1 MHVDSTV
8 FFTWVQLQA
17 ANYRLA
23 HAMQFGQPLVFDMD
37 YEQYMRHQDCR
48 NLVDQLLMTYSKNRD
63 CLDPFHFV
71 FTSLDRSGKVFP
83 MLRQANLTGQ
93 HFMGTMTDRSYL
105 DLFPRERLVYLSP
118 HANRTLKE
126 VDAND
131 IYIVGGFIDK
141 ACQKPVSLARAKEQG
156 IRTAKFPLDTYL
168 L

>member
-1 MHVDSTV
+1 
-8 FFTWVQLQA
+8 
-17 ANYRLA
+17 
-23 HAMQFGQPLVFDMD
+23 MQFGQPLIFDMD

-48 NLVDQLLMTYSKNRD
+48 NLVDQLLITYGKNRD
-63 CLDPFHFV
+63 SPDPFHFV
-71 FTSLDRSGKVFP
+71 FTSLDPNGRVFP
-83 MLRQANLTGQ
+83 KLRQAHLTGQ

-118 HANRTLKE
+118 HANNTLKA

-168 L
+168 LWVVMI